1 VSRARRIGK
10 RLTAESISG
19 AFPFYGGPTIFPFS
33 RSNQRSEVLATFDL
47 RLSHPFSRAAARSPG
62 AIVGDFANP
71 IERPFFH
78 SLRLLPATPRDVSVP
93 FARLPSAFFLRL
105 WRFLSIDIT
114 GSRSREPRNS
124 ERANNSCDF
133 STGCFCTSATP
144 PSCHSADSSPRGR
157 RRRTTVRRQ
166 RRILRS
172 RKRKGEMR
180 EIILGMVPA
189 RARAADTS
197 IIERI
202 SSPPRSRSK
211 NGDRS
216 LRGDVLLT
224 PDCV

>member
-1 VSRARRIGK
+1 LRHSTFGFHILSAVP
-10 RLTAESISG
+10 RL
-19 AFPFYGGPTIFPFS
+19 
-33 RSNQRSEVLATFDL
+33 VLPA
-47 RLSHPFSRAAARSPG
+47 RLSVILRTRSSAHSFTPFASPLPPAA
-62 AIVGDFANP
+62 
-71 IERPFFH
+71 
-78 SLRLLPATPRDVSVP
+78 PRDVSVP
-93 FARLPSAFFLRL
+93 FARLPSASFLRL

-114 GSRSREPRNS
+114 GTRSREPRNS

-144 PSCHSADSSPRGR
+144 SSCHSADSSPRGR
-157 RRRTTVRRQ
+157 RRRTTDRRQ

-180 EIILGMVPA
+180 EIILGMVS
-189 RARAADTS
+189 ARAADTS

-202 SSPPRSRSK
+202 SSSPRSRSK